1 MIKKIKTEDL
11 RIGMFIQR
19 LNSSWWDH
27 PFISNSF
34 LVQEEKIIGKIIQG
48 GIHEVYIDTQ
58 KGLDVPDA
66 PTESEINKEIS
77 AKIEKIST
85 NKPEREQTSTLQD
98 ELVQANAIQKEARQV
113 VSNIMGNVRL
123 GGPIDLKSVENLV
136 GDMVDSIFRNQ
147 DALICLSRIKQKD
160 DYTFQHSISVCVLL
174 ISFAKK
180 MKLDRAIIDQIGTG
194 GLLHDLGKM
203 NVPLKIL
210 NKAGQLDEEEFQ
222 IMKGHVVYGEQILSQ
237 APGITPLSYHL
248 ISEHHERID
257 GKGYP
262 RGLEG
267 EAISLVGQMT
277 GIVDVY
283 DALTSNRVYRAA
295 MEPFEA
301 LRSLLEWST
310 YQFKEELVHSF
321 IRTVGIYPVGTLVR
335 LKNGLLGVVVEQGEK
350 SLTQPVVRIIY
361 DLRNRA
367 FVMPWKIDLFENAG
381 QDESCQIA
389 SPESFAKW
397 HINPHE
403 FL

>member
-11 RIGMFIQR
+11 RTGMFIQR

-27 PFISNSF
+27 PFLSNSF
-34 LVQEEKIIGKIIQG
+34 MVKEEKFIEKIIQA

-58 KGLDVPDA
+58 KGLDVPNA
-66 PTESEINKEIS
+66 PTESEVSKEIS

-85 NKPEREQTSTLQD
+85 NRPERNKTSALQD

-113 VSNIMGNVRL
+113 VSNIMGNVRR
-123 GGPIDLKSVENLV
+123 GGQVDLKSVENLV
-136 GDMVDSIFRNQ
+136 GDMVESIFRNQ

-160 DYTFQHSISVCVLL
+160 DYTFQHSISVCVLML
-174 ISFAKK
+174 SFAKK

-203 NVPLKIL
+203 KVPLKIL
-210 NKAGQLDEEEFQ
+210 NKAGPLDEEEFQ

-237 APGITPLSYHL
+237 TPGVTPLSFRL
-248 ISEHHERID
+248 VSEHHERID

-262 RGLEG
+262 LGLLG
-267 EAISLVGQMT
+267 DAISLVGQMT

-283 DALTSNRVYRAA
+283 DALTSNRVYRSA

-301 LRSLLEWST
+301 LRSLLEWSK

-335 LKNGLLGVVVEQGEK
+335 LKNDLLGVVVEQGEK
-350 SLTQPVVRIIY
+350 SLTHPVVRIIY
-361 DLRNRA
+361 DARNRA
-367 FVMPWKIDLFENAG
+367 FVMPWKIDLFQNAG
-381 QDESCQIA
+381 QEEKCQIA

-397 HINPHE
+397 HIDPHE